1 MKVIA
6 KANESTYIC
15 EVSHTELEKFMN
27 QYYGKLDKLS
37 VGQTVNLGQGHDFS
51 GRIESA
57 CKTMVEAMKAFED
70 ARKVMTS
77 YAVAVAS
84 GNSEGGRHE

>member
-1 MKVIA
+1 MRVIA

-15 EVSHTELEKFMN
+15 EVSHDELEKFLN
-27 QYYGKLDKLS
+27 QYYGKHAKLS
-37 VGQTVNLGQGHDFS
+37 VGESVNLGQGHDFAV
-51 GRIESA
+51 RIESA
-57 CKTMVEAMKAFED
+57 CNRMAEAMKAFDD

-84 GNSEGGRHE
+84 SKTEGGAA

>member
-1 MKVIA
+1 MRVIA
-6 KANESTYIC
+6 KATESTYIC
-15 EVSHTELEKFMN
+15 EVSHDELEKFLN
-27 QYYGKLDKLS
+27 QYYGKLGKLS
-37 VGQTVNLGQGHDFS
+37 VGQSVNLGQGYDFA

-57 CKTMVEAMKAFED
+57 CNRMAEAMKAFDD

-84 GNSEGGRHE
+84 GKTEGGAA

>member
-6 KANESTYIC
+6 KANDSTYIC
-15 EVSHTELEKFMN
+15 EVSHDELEKFFN
-27 QYYGKLDKLS
+27 QYYGKHPKLS
-37 VGQTVNLGQGHDFS
+37 VGASVNLGQGYDFA

-57 CKTMVEAMKAFED
+57 CNKMAEAMKAFEE

-77 YAVAVAS
+77 YAVAVA
-84 GNSEGGRHE
+84 NAEGSKT